1 MADYDLM
8 NTGILGVG
16 MNPYTVPGSEFVEDY
31 NYTPSLPYDEL
42 DDYEAQDI
50 DRERMEELMR
60 LASMEQY
67 PTETEDSQGNWLRNL
82 LNPQRMGR
90 TALSYLGKKAG
101 PGIGLGMLT
110 GPIGWA
116 GAGLAGLGNRLRG
129 GVSQNAF
136 EQARQQRR
144 LQSRKDYMMDRR
156 AQGLEYGEENLA
168 NVFKQLG
175 QQDTWQPPVPKT
187 VAPRHAPHPDRGGG
201 GGNVT
206 PGSMGMSTV
215 GGGDPFFNRGGLAS
229 LWQR

>member
-67 PTETEDSQGNWLRNL
+67 PTETEDEQGNWGNIMMSFLPFVGKNTRTGAALRMLGNRL
-82 LNPQRMGR
+82 RPEGGI
-90 TALSYLGKKAG
+90 LS
-101 PGIGLGMLT
+101 
-110 GPIGWA
+110 
-116 GAGLAGLGNRLRG
+116 LGNRLRG